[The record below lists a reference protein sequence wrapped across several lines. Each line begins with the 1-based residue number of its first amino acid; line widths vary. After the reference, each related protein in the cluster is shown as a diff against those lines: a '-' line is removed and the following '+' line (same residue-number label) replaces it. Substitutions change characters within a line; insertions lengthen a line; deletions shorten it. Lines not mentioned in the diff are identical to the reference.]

1 MSVLDRLK
9 RRVKT
14 GGNDRLSGRW
24 RLYRAEGELDVGDG
38 ATMTFTNDGKLI
50 YVIEEN
56 GKLQIM
62 NLVYRV
68 SGDTIVTNQASAPRE
83 EVSRFSFDED
93 DNLIIEFGGTS
104 SWFKRE

>member
-1 MSVLDRLK
+1 MNVLDRLK
-9 RRVKT
+9 LRVNT
-14 GGNDRLSGRW
+14 GRNDRLNGRW
-24 RLYRAEGELDVGDG
+24 RLFRAEGELDVGDG

-62 NLVYRV
+62 NLVFRV
-68 SGDTIVTNQASAPRE
+68 SGDTIVTNQASAPGG

-93 DNLIIEFGGTS
+93 NNLIVEFAGTR